1 MWRAQSSCSRFLS
14 RLCGGEQQVNW
25 SRSIRAFLSRLC
37 GGEQAGRLHKKI
49 HVFLSRLCGGE
60 LKQFSA
66 NLLYFQ
72 SVKER

>member
-1 MWRAQSSCSRFLS
+1 MTDIARAFFLS
-14 RLCGGEQQVNW
+14 RLCGGEQTV
-25 SRSIRAFLSRLC
+25 RDGDLTTVFLSRLC
-37 GGEQAGRLHKKI
+37 GGEQNDAVLRGIRL
-49 HVFLSRLCGGE
+49 FLSRLCGGE

>member
-1 MWRAQSSCSRFLS
+1 MTIGHFLS
-14 RLCGGEQQVNW
+14 RLCGGERVYVVTKTVPK
-25 SRSIRAFLSRLC
+25 FLSRLC
-37 GGEQAGRLHKKI
+37 GGEHLLTPYAVI
-49 HVFLSRLCGGE
+49 AAFLSRLCGGE

>member
-1 MWRAQSSCSRFLS
+1 MYNSYFGANYFLS
-14 RLCGGEQQVNW
+14 RLCGGEHVVNLG
-25 SRSIRAFLSRLC
+25 AV
-37 GGEQAGRLHKKI
+37 GV
-49 HVFLSRLCGGE
+49 VFLSRLCGGE

>member
-1 MWRAQSSCSRFLS
+1 M
-14 RLCGGEQQVNW
+14 GGYPIIE
-25 SRSIRAFLSRLC
+25 
-37 GGEQAGRLHKKI
+37 G
-49 HVFLSRLCGGE
+49 FLSRLCGGE

>member
-1 MWRAQSSCSRFLS
+1 MDQCNADRWRFLS
-14 RLCGGEQQVNW
+14 RLCGGELRQCVGVRQC
-25 SRSIRAFLSRLC
+25 AFLSRLC
-37 GGEQAGRLHKKI
+37 GGELLAAIDSGEI
-49 HVFLSRLCGGE
+49 VFLSRLCGGE

>member
-1 MWRAQSSCSRFLS
+1 MCCRLRFL
-14 RLCGGEQQVNW
+14 RTLPTNAMRMEWLKRWRDQ
-25 SRSIRAFLSRLC
+25 
-37 GGEQAGRLHKKI
+37 
-49 HVFLSRLCGGE
+49 FLSRLCGGE

>member
-1 MWRAQSSCSRFLS
+1 MLNWWR
-14 RLCGGEQQVNW
+14 VND
-25 SRSIRAFLSRLC
+25 
-37 GGEQAGRLHKKI
+37 
-49 HVFLSRLCGGE
+49 FLSRLCGGE

>member
-1 MWRAQSSCSRFLS
+1 MTDIFLS
-14 RLCGGEQQVNW
+14 RLCGGE
-25 SRSIRAFLSRLC
+25 LSA
-37 GGEQAGRLHKKI
+37 GESVLAQL
-49 HVFLSRLCGGE
+49 FLSRLCGGE